1 MGLSFNHLTIA
12 VSDLSRSVRFYTEV
26 VGLHMEA
33 TWDRGAYLSAG
44 STWICL
50 SADEPIKVHPA
61 QDYTHFAFGCSAE
74 EFAEHGQRIRDS
86 GAPIWKQNRSEGES
100 LYFLD
105 PDGHQLELHIG
116 NLLTRLD
123 SCRANPYAG
132 MRFNEAADSIVKTF
146 PDDLTLHLENEPR
159 AHDAKA
165 VIRGLIDH
173 TERESGMRKRDSQL
187 LSIFLRS
194 PRLGIVGG
202 LNAVTI
208 WGWLHIK
215 EFWVASDLRGRGLGS
230 QILLA
235 AEAEAKRRGCS
246 NAFLDTFDFQ
256 AKPFYERLGY
266 RQWGSLVEFPEG
278 HSRFFMM
285 KQLVG

>member
-1 MGLSFNHLTIA
+1 MSLSFNHLTIA
-12 VSDLSRSVRFYTEV
+12 VSDLARSVRFYTEV
-26 VGLHMEA
+26 VGLHMDA

-50 SADEPIKVHPA
+50 SVDEPMNVGPA
-61 QDYTHFAFGCSAE
+61 QDYTHFAFGCSAD
-74 EFAEHGQRIRDS
+74 EFAEHAQRIRDS
-86 GAPIWKQNRSEGES
+86 GASIWKQNRSEGES

-116 NLLTRLD
+116 NLFTRLE
-123 SCRANPYAG
+123 SCRASPYAE
-132 MRFNEAADSIVKTF
+132 MRFNDAANSVVKTL
-146 PDDLTLHLENEPR
+146 PDDLTLHLERDPR

-173 TERESGMRKRDSQL
+173 TERESGMRKRDPQL
-187 LSIFLRS
+187 LSVFLRHQQ
-194 PRLGIVGG
+194 RGIVGG

-215 EFWVASDLRGRGLGS
+215 EFWVASDLRGRGVGS

-235 AEAEAKRRGCS
+235 TETEARRRGCTS
-246 NAFLDTFDFQ
+246 SFLDTFDFQ
-256 AKPFYERLGY
+256 AKPFYERFGY
-266 RQWGSLVEFPEG
+266 QQWGSLAEFPEG
-278 HSRFFMM
+278 HTRFFMM
-285 KQLVG
+285 KQLA